1 MSQPWASQ
9 VAAQD
14 QRYRITATPYRP
26 PPAAQQATQPAA
38 PRPQPWMVDVPP
50 QASGLLE
57 GTPGAGY
64 RIQAPA
70 YLFEYIDELYRMPLG
85 YTPAAPV
92 SPSAS
97 SATSTG
103 SADLGAASTPV
114 AATPARTA
122 PFASDVGKGAVFSL
136 WA

>member
-1 MSQPWASQ
+1 
-9 VAAQD
+9 
-14 QRYRITATPYRP
+14 
-26 PPAAQQATQPAA
+26 
-38 PRPQPWMVDVPP
+38 MVDVPP

-70 YLFEYIDELYRMPLG
+70 YFFGYIDELYRVPLG

-92 SPSAS
+92 SPSAG
-97 SATSTG
+97 STG
-103 SADLGAASTPV
+103 SADLGAASTPA

-122 PFASDVGKGAVFSL
+122 PFASDAGKGAVFSL

>member
-1 MSQPWASQ
+1 MNEPWASQ
-9 VAAQD
+9 VSVQD

-38 PRPQPWMVDVPP
+38 PQPRPQPWMVDVPP

-70 YLFEYIDELYRMPLG
+70 YLFGYIDELYRVPLG

-92 SPSAS
+92 SPSAG
-97 SATSTG
+97 SAG
-103 SADLGAASTPV
+103 SADLGAASTP
-114 AATPARTA
+114 AAAPPARTA
-122 PFASDVGKGAVFSL
+122 PFASDAGKGAVFSL